1 MNKVVKAYIT
11 SDTIFWAVNLSML
24 GFFPIYAEKSLD
36 NDILLA
42 TLIVA
47 VYPLARGVMQLPL
60 SKLMDSIKGY
70 NDEKAFMILG
80 IFISTFSILML
91 LFGQS
96 ITILILRQIIAGIGD
111 AMFLI
116 ASKKEINKNLDGNSV
131 GFEIAVGTTAVLFIG
146 AVALVFTGFI
156 SSTLG
161 FYVAF
166 ILIAI
171 LNLAAFIPVI
181 LVSRD
186 EVIKEMKE
194 EKPTNSVSNIEP
206 QQPVSE

>member
-24 GFFPIYAEKSLD
+24 SFFPIYAEKSLD
-36 NDILLA
+36 NDFLLA

-47 VYPLARGVMQLPL
+47 VYPLTRGIMQLPL

-96 ITILILRQIIAGIGD
+96 VSILILRQVIAGIGD

-116 ASKKEINKNLDGNSV
+116 GSKKQINKNLDNNSV
-131 GFEIAVGTTAVLFIG
+131 GFEIAIGTTAVLFIG
-146 AVALVFTGFI
+146 AIALVLTGLI

-161 FYVAF
+161 FYFAF
-166 ILIAI
+166 VLIAI

-186 EVIKEMKE
+186 EVIKEIKE
-194 EKPTNSVSNIEP
+194 KGQVD
-206 QQPVSE
+206 VLSESESKESI